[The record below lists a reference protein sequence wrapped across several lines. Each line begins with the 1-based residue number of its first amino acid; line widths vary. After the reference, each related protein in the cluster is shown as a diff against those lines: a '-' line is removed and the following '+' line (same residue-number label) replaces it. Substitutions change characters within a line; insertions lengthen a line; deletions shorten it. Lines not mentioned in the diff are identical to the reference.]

1 MILSI
6 LLATLT
12 PLLFLYIIW
21 SLEIYA
27 LARFKLLLVALG
39 WGVVAF
45 GIALG
50 IQTVLLRAGI
60 LTLEQVR
67 LFSAPI
73 LEEVLKAALI
83 IVLAARMWLR
93 YSVDGTAYGFA
104 IGTGFAVGENL
115 LYINQ
120 NPNSGLELT
129 LVRLLSTTL
138 MHTFSTAIVG
148 TVAGNNIYLGN
159 HTRIN
164 RVLTALVG
172 VMAVHAVFNQIANTQ
187 QGFLLLVMG
196 TAIGVGST
204 GILILLINQ
213 HLKTETRSIERE
225 LSDTLSRGELAATLH
240 PEAIAATL
248 SKHRAEV
255 DPQRAHLIQ
264 EYITLQ
270 AQRAIL
276 KKGQGL
282 SRRPKLSKSLENQLQ
297 NVEQQLA
304 ALRSEMGLYTWI
316 WLRTVVPSEESAMW
330 TLLGNELG
338 TDEPVIGLVNQLS
351 KRQGEVS
358 AADLT
363 VRKDLLRE
371 AQLFHNLE
379 DEDLNDLAMLLHEQQ
394 CIITEDII
402 EQGMVDGRLYIVA
415 AGHLV
420 AGVVDGQGKDT
431 IITTYD
437 RGSSFG
443 ELTLLDGEPY
453 PAYVTCV
460 SEVVLYSLARADFL
474 TLLYAK
480 PQVGVEMIRH
490 LVDHIRRETAL
501 LQWLQQNNP

>member
-12 PLLFLYIIW
+12 PLIFLYIIW

-45 GIALG
+45 GIALAV
-50 IQTVLLRAGI
+50 QTVLLRAGI
-60 LTLEQVR
+60 LSLEQVT
-67 LFSAPI
+67 LVSAPI

-93 YSVDGTAYGFA
+93 YAVDGTAYGFA
-104 IGTGFAVGENL
+104 IGTGFAIGENL
-115 LYINQ
+115 LYLNQ
-120 NPNSGLELT
+120 NPGSGLDLT
-129 LVRLLSTTL
+129 LARLLSTTL
-138 MHTFSTAIVG
+138 MHTFTTAVVG
-148 TVAGNNIYLGN
+148 TVAGNNIYLSN
-159 HTRIN
+159 QARMN
-164 RVLTALVG
+164 RVLAALTG
-172 VMAVHAVFNQIANTQ
+172 VMAVHAIFNQIASTQ
-187 QGFLLLVMG
+187 HGFLLLVMG
-196 TAIGVGST
+196 TAIGMGST

-213 HLKTETRSIERE
+213 HLKKETRSIEGE

-248 SKHRAEV
+248 SSHRAEV
-255 DPQRAHLIQ
+255 DPRRAHLIQ

-270 AQRAIL
+270 AQRAII

-282 SRRPKLSKSLENQLQ
+282 SRRPKLSRSLENQLQ

-304 ALRSEMGLYTWI
+304 TLRSEMGLYTWI

-338 TDEPVIGLVNQLS
+338 AEEPVIGLVNELS

-358 AADLT
+358 AADLA

-371 AQLFHNLE
+371 ARLFHNLE

-394 CIITEDII
+394 CIVTEDII
-402 EQGMVDGRLYIVA
+402 EQGVVDGRLYIVA
-415 AGHLV
+415 SGHLV
-420 AGVVDGQGKDT
+420 AGVVDAQGKDT

-474 TLLYAK
+474 ILLYAK

-501 LQWLQQNNP
+501 LQWLQQNNS